1 MEYSK
6 TGLRKQS
13 NYKEQY
19 YFDLKWKVV
28 TSETELAKI
37 FNNYFV
43 NIFPKLG
50 IKPAVSRRNNDLET
64 GNLSAIIKKYKN
76 HSSIIAIEKHMKGLR
91 KKKFNFS
98 KVRND
103 IVLRNIKKLNTKKS
117 SQLNDVPTKHI
128 KKFSD
133 VFTPVITNDYNNCV
147 DIGSFPECFKT
158 AEVIPTYKEGKPMEK
173 TNYRLI
179 TFCMIKLT
187 TGRLL
192 SA

>member
-50 IKPAVSRRNNDLET
+50 IKPAVSRRKNDLET

-158 AEVIPTYKEGKPMEK
+158 AEATPTYKKGKPTEK
-173 TNYRLI
+173 N
-179 TFCMIKLT
+179 
-187 TGRLL
+187 
-192 SA
+192 

>member
-117 SQLNDVPTKHI
+117 SQLNDVSTKHI

-158 AEVIPTYKEGKPMEK
+158 AEATPTYKKGKPTEK
-173 TNYRLI
+173 N
-179 TFCMIKLT
+179 
-187 TGRLL
+187 
-192 SA
+192 